1 MKKIILTVSAA
12 LALLATPPAQAWNY
26 NNNDVLLI
34 FREHSFNDVEF
45 DLGNVS
51 QFTNL
56 ASGTTITVPNWTPSL
71 VTGTFGANLTGVSVI
86 LAGTTSWYD
95 PNRAAWLSSISNGV
109 AYNLTAS
116 DWQGSL
122 WSTISSIGTR
132 PVTYLIPSAVTD
144 TVAVANAY
152 SIDPGGAN
160 KIGAYDYIV
169 SQNGSSIPQ
178 LGGNAA
184 FTVEQTVPGTLGF
197 WQIQPGSTATPAVY
211 LGTFAINTSG
221 VLTYTAGPPP
231 PAVTGLARSGSL
243 NTVSFATIPGVSY
256 SLVYT
261 NKLGGAVSGWPI
273 VSGPIIGDGGVD
285 SLTHNATTNAG
296 FYRVSSP

>member
-1 MKKIILTVSAA
+1 MKKIILTASAA
-12 LALLATPPAQAWNY
+12 LALLATPPAQAWIY

-34 FREHSFNDVEF
+34 FREHNFNDVEF

-56 ASGTTITVPNWTPSL
+56 ASGTSITVPNWTPSL
-71 VTGTFGANLTGVSVI
+71 VTSTFGANLTGVSVI
-86 LAGTTSWYD
+86 LAGTTSQYD
-95 PNRAAWLSSISNGV
+95 ANRAAWLSSISNGV

-122 WSTISSIGTR
+122 WSTINSIGTR
-132 PVTYLIPSAVTD
+132 PVIYLVPAGVTNS
-144 TVAVANAY
+144 VAVANAY
-152 SIDPGGAN
+152 SIAPGGTYQIAS
-160 KIGAYDYIV
+160 YDYIV
-169 SQNGSSIPQ
+169 SPNGNSIPQ
-178 LGGNAA
+178 LGGNAG

-197 WQIQPGSTATPAVY
+197 WQIQPGSTAAPAVY
-211 LGTFAINTSG
+211 LGTFAINASG

-231 PAVTGLARSGSL
+231 PTVTGLARSGSL

-261 NKLGGAVSGWPI
+261 NKLGGSAAWPA
-273 VSGPIIGDGGVD
+273 VSGPIIGDGSVD
-285 SLTHNATTNAG
+285 SLTHNTTTNGG
-296 FYRVSSP
+296 FYRISTP

>member
-12 LALLATPPAQAWNY
+12 LALLATPPAQAWTY
-26 NNNDVLLI
+26 NNYDVLLI
-34 FREHSFNDVEF
+34 FRENNFNDVEF

-56 ASGTTITVPNWTPSL
+56 PSGTTITVPNWTPSL

-86 LAGTTSWYD
+86 LAGTTSQYD
-95 PNRAAWLSSISNGV
+95 ANRAAWLSSVSNGV

-132 PVTYLIPSAVTD
+132 PVTYLVPSAVTNS
-144 TVAVANAY
+144 VAVANAY
-152 SIDPGGAN
+152 SVAPGGTYQIA
-160 KIGAYDYIV
+160 AYDYIV
-169 SQNGSSIPQ
+169 SPNGNSIAQ
-178 LGGNAA
+178 FGGNAG
-184 FTVEQTVPGTLGF
+184 FTVEQKVPGTLGF

-211 LGTFAINTSG
+211 LGTFAITANG

-231 PAVTGLARSGSL
+231 PSITGLARSGSL

-261 NKLGGAVSGWPI
+261 NKLGGAASTWPI
-273 VSGPIIGDGGVD
+273 VSGPIIGDGAVD
-285 SLTHNATTNAG
+285 SLTHNSTTNAG
-296 FYRVSSP
+296 FYRVSTP